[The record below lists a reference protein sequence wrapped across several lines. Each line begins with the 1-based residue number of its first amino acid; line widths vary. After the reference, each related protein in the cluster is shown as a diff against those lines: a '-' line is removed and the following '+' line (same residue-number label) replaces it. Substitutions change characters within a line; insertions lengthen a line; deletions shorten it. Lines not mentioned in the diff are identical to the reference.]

1 MTFFFCLAF
10 FLNDMK
16 FDKSLARTVLMALG
30 VVAFVIGVYQTIL
43 QKDLGRNYWIFMVS
57 LACWLPLNYWRQQDA
72 RRAKEL
78 EVAQKVAELN
88 RPKKQKKKAPR
99 R

>member
-1 MTFFFCLAF
+1 
-10 FLNDMK
+10 MK
-16 FDKSLARTVLMALG
+16 FDKSLLRTVLFALG

-57 LACWLPLNYWRQQDA
+57 LACWLPLNYWRQQEA
-72 RRAKEL
+72 RRAKEA
-78 EVAQKVAELN
+78 EVAQQVAAMQKGSGK
-88 RPKKQKKKAPR
+88 PGKKNKPRPR

>member
-1 MTFFFCLAF
+1 
-10 FLNDMK
+10 MK
-16 FDKSLARTVLMALG
+16 LDKSLARTVLMALG
-30 VVAFVIGVYQTIL
+30 VVSFVIGAYQTVL

-72 RRAKEL
+72 RRAKEI
-78 EVAQKVAELN
+78 EVARQVAELN
-88 RPKKQKKKAPR
+88 RPTKQKKKGAR